1 MENNELILLD
11 NIAYF
16 NQLYDEYSKNNE
28 FTIGDV
34 VEGYKAGLYSTP
46 IDMVASDDFDK
57 VISYIEKNPS
67 LMNLQII
74 NLILIQSINNLMIC
88 ILSYQVSN
96 IQRIS
101 YLIFSHNLFIYKL
114 FTIPNEV
121 TCFLN
126 TSKLG

>member
-74 NLILIQSINNLMIC
+74 NVSSTESGTHGFCVKDSNNNISV
-88 ILSYQVSN
+88 IYAGDYSYSN
-96 IQRIS
+96 S
-101 YLIFSHNLFIYKL
+101 VCNYSVWY
-114 FTIPNEV
+114 
-121 TCFLN
+121 
-126 TSKLG
+126 G